1 MKKLLLIALLVVTSA
16 VAEVNKSIV
25 IANCSK
31 FLDDPAKCIELFE
44 KAAKKAKIPG
54 FLLYDATSSS
64 GINYKY
70 FVNHVGY
77 ISMMINPDENKL
89 YIDFYCAD
97 DSFDYTKFITHFV
110 KGCYRAEK
118 PHVPTIIFE
127 NEGTN
132 GAYLVVEEEDFFDRL
147 LDSEF
152 AADMECM

>member
-1 MKKLLLIALLVVTSA
+1 MKKLLLIALLFVTSA

-70 FVNHVGY
+70 FVNF
-77 ISMMINPDENKL
+77 DEGKAIL
-89 YIDFYCAD
+89 RK
-97 DSFDYTKFITHFV
+97 T
-110 KGCYRAEK
+110 
-118 PHVPTIIFE
+118 
-127 NEGTN
+127 TN
-132 GAYLVVEEEDFFDRL
+132 SIGL
-147 LDSEF
+147 
-152 AADMECM
+152 